1 MRIQAGVL
9 SANVVSKSETH
20 ALLSALKPDMEYCRE
35 STERKMKQLR
45 LYIDTS
51 VFGGCFDD
59 EFSEESKRL
68 LETTS
73 SGHVVFLVSEVVL
86 AELRRAP
93 QNVQNLFQTI
103 PDEALELLDKSPET
117 VALSQAYLAARVVT
131 AKSRNDA
138 EHVAYA
144 TVARADA
151 IVSWNF
157 KHIVRLDRIKGFNK
171 VNFENG
177 YGVLQIVS
185 PKEVLF
191 GEN

>member
-1 MRIQAGVL
+1 
-9 SANVVSKSETH
+9 
-20 ALLSALKPDMEYCRE
+20 
-35 STERKMKQLR
+35 MKRLR

-68 LETTS
+68 LENAKN
-73 SGHVVFLVSEVVL
+73 GRVVFLVSEVVL
-86 AELRRAP
+86 GELRRAP
-93 QNVQNLFQTI
+93 QHVQDLFQDV
-103 PDEALELLDKSPET
+103 PDDSVEILDQRPEAIS
-117 VALSQAYLAARVVT
+117 LSQAYLSAKVVT

-144 TVARADA
+144 TIARADA

-157 KHIVRLDRIKGFNK
+157 KHIVRLDRIKGFNR

-191 GEN
+191 DEG

>member
-1 MRIQAGVL
+1 
-9 SANVVSKSETH
+9 
-20 ALLSALKPDMEYCRE
+20 
-35 STERKMKQLR
+35 MKRLR
-45 LYIDTS
+45 LYVDTS
-51 VFGGCFDD
+51 VFGGCFDE
-59 EFSEESKRL
+59 EFTDESKRL
-68 LETTS
+68 LENAKN
-73 SGHVVFLVSEVVL
+73 GRVLFLVSDVVL
-86 AELRRAP
+86 GELRRAP
-93 QNVQNLFQTI
+93 KHVQDLFQAI
-103 PDEALELLDKSPET
+103 PDESVELLDKGSD
-117 VALSQAYLAARVVT
+117 VSALSQAYLAAKVVT

-144 TVARADA
+144 TIARADA

-191 GEN
+191 DES

>member
-1 MRIQAGVL
+1 
-9 SANVVSKSETH
+9 
-20 ALLSALKPDMEYCRE
+20 
-35 STERKMKQLR
+35 MKRLR

-68 LETTS
+68 LHTVKN
-73 SGHVVFLVSEVVL
+73 GRVVFLVSEVVL
-86 AELRRAP
+86 GELRRAP
-93 QNVQNLFQTI
+93 KNVQDLFQSI
-103 PDEALELLDKSPET
+103 PDEAVELLDENPE
-117 VALSQAYLAARVVT
+117 VLALSRAYLAAKVVT

-157 KHIVRLDRIKGFNK
+157 KHIVRLDRIKGFNR

-185 PKEVLF
+185 PREVLF
-191 GEN
+191 DEN